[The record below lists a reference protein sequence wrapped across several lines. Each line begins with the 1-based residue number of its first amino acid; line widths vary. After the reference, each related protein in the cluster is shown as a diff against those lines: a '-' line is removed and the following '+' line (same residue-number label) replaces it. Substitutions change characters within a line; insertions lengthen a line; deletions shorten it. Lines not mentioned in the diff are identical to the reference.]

1 MLGPCPVPYPLPACP
16 APLFTS
22 PPWWLWESS
31 IAAFGHFVFIIL
43 MIIWVLFFIFLH
55 FFDIFFIAFYAKQS
69 EGKERERERERE
81 GNKKMKNFAAETS
94 LRAQLPERGLPLC
107 AEHLSRCLPQP
118 LLLLVD
124 VIKISFSGH
133 RKCHTMAYRYT
144 PHTHTHSHTN
154 SLTAK

>member
-1 MLGPCPVPYPLPACP
+1 MLGPSPKSPTHSPP
-16 APLFTS
+16 APPRPSPHHLGVFEKAASQLLVILFLS
-22 PPWWLWESS
+22 FLWLFEFYFLS
-31 IAAFGHFVFIIL
+31 
-43 MIIWVLFFIFLH
+43 FFIFWY
-55 FFDIFFIAFYAKQS
+55 FFYCFLCETKRG
-69 EGKERERERERE
+69 EGEGE
-81 GNKKMKNFAAETS
+81 GNKKMKNFAAGTS

-107 AEHLSRCLPQP
+107 AEPLSRCLPQP